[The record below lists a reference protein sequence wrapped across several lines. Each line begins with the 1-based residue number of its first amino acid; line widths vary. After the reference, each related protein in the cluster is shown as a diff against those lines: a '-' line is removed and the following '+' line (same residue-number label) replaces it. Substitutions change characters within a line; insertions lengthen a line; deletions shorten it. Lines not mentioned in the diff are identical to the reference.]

1 MPKKPDEKRLPPIID
16 EETEDGTYSNVAQV
30 VFSPAEFVV
39 DFGRMVPGRAQV
51 KTLSRII
58 LTPAHAKQ
66 LAAALTEN
74 VRRYEEQF
82 GEIPAPGAP
91 QPGIEM
97 DPSGGFKQ

>member
-16 EETEDGTYSNVAQV
+16 EEVEDGTYSNVAQV

-39 DFGRMVPGRAQV
+39 DFGRMVPGRKQV

-66 LAAALTEN
+66 LAAALNEN

-82 GEIPAPGAP
+82 GEIPAPGAS
-91 QPGIEM
+91 QPGMEM
-97 DPSGGFKQ
+97 DPTGGFKQ

>member
-16 EETEDGTYSNVAQV
+16 EEVEDGTYSNVAQV

-39 DFGRMVPGRAQV
+39 DFGRMVPGRKQV

-66 LAAALTEN
+66 LAAALNEN

-82 GEIPAPGAP
+82 GEIPAPGAS
-91 QPGIEM
+91 QSGMEM
-97 DPSGGFKQ
+97 DPTGGFKQ